1 MCVTALTLKG
11 ISIKMVLTKRGVI
24 EKFLIK
30 ERGVMIVSRFHAL
43 HRPFNVHRVT
53 GAGGREA

>member
-1 MCVTALTLKG
+1 M
-11 ISIKMVLTKRGVI
+11 SIEMDLTKRGVA

-30 ERGVMIVSRFHAL
+30 ELGVMIVSRFHAL